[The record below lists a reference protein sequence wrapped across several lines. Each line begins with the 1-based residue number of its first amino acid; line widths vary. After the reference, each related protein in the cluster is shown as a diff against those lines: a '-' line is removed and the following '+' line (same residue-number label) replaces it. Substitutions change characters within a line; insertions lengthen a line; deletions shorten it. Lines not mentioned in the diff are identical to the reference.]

1 VLVACSPDSCS
12 GCEEQL
18 AVTREEKKKLESEL
32 NTLRYENNDLRSKY
46 AGACSSHTY
55 ISEEVNRF
63 KQQASDLA
71 NTVAL
76 LQHEKES
83 LAYEMVW
90 VMREAIPQVVRKV
103 LKSQE
108 FDDEMEKVRTV
119 LVDQGRELGRRELR
133 DLSLATPSVEDRIEP
148 DPIMLEERERAM
160 AGLKKHDWDCVTEL
174 INLPELSTSLL
185 RFVLRDLSGEGPS
198 DVA

>member
-1 VLVACSPDSCS
+1 MFPPLSHESVSYYEKKIQDITGAFQR
-12 GCEEQL
+12 CEEQL
-18 AVTREEKKKLESEL
+18 AVSREEKKKLESEL
-32 NTLRYENNDLRSKY
+32 NTLQYENNDLRSKY

-55 ISEEVNRF
+55 VSEEVN

-71 NTVAL
+71 NMMAS
-76 LQHEKES
+76 LQREKES
-83 LAYEMVW
+83 LVYEMVW
-90 VMREAIPQVVRKV
+90 VMREAIPQVVR
-103 LKSQE
+103 
-108 FDDEMEKVRTV
+108 KVRTV

-160 AGLKKHDWDCVTEL
+160 AGLKKHDWDCVIEL

-185 RFVLRDLSGEGPS
+185 RFVLQDLSGEGPS
-198 DVA
+198 DAT